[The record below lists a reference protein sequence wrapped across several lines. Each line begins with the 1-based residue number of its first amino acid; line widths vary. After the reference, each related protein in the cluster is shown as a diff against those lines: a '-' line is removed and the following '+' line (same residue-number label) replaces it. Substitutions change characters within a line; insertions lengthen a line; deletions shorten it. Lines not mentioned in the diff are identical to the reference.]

1 MIETL
6 GSIGDFVGGIGVI
19 ATLIYLA
26 IQIRQNTQ
34 QLDHNSQL
42 VQASAELETARLL
55 AEVHASAASSPE
67 LVRLWN
73 LMPTPDALNELER
86 ARLLWFLGQYLFV
99 VEGLFRQHRRGFLPK
114 ESWEP
119 HERAIAGML
128 QVDWISKW
136 FDSRVAPLSDD
147 FHAQACL
154 LRNSPPGDAWRHSV
168 VGQHGVDA
176 KAAE

>member
-6 GSIGDFVGGIGVI
+6 GNIGDFVGGIGVI
-19 ATLIYLA
+19 VTLIYLA

-34 QLDHNSQL
+34 QLDHNSEL

-55 AEVHASAASSPE
+55 AEVHASAAASPE

-73 LMPTPDALNELER
+73 LMPTPDALDELER

-99 VEGLFRQHRRGFLPK
+99 VEGLFRQYRRGFLPK
-114 ESWEP
+114 ESWVP

-128 QVDWISKW
+128 QAEWVWSW
-136 FDSRVAPLSDD
+136 FESRIAPLSDD
-147 FHAQACL
+147 FHAQASL
-154 LRNSPPGDAWRHSV
+154 LRNSPPEDAWRHSV
-168 VGQHGVDA
+168 VGQH
-176 KAAE
+176 AANVK